1 MLKSFSKILILLII
15 RGFSFQITSYYF
27 SEKNISSTNNNNFN
41 INNELDKKISDL
53 RVLKNDTNNVIE
65 FNNGFNNNNTKPK
78 RKFWDLMTN

>member
-15 RGFSFQITSYYF
+15 LGFSFQITSYYF